1 MKRSIFKLLCILY
14 LTVVT
19 MAEPPEKKFKIEAV
33 AKAHRIIRNSVVVP
47 VPPIVPIITPAVV
60 LAPPVVPIVLVPPV
74 VPIVAGGDYETV
86 AGQSWYQTKSGVW
99 KKVKAPAGGS
109 FVAESPVSIVAPP
122 IHADSA
128 AVGLS
133 ARAGYYQTAN
143 GQWRKIPTPRS
154 TASSAIVNMF

>member
-1 MKRSIFKLLCILY
+1 
-14 LTVVT
+14 

-47 VPPIVPIITPAVV
+47 VPSIVPIITPAVV

-99 KKVKAPAGGS
+99 KKVKAPAVISNSSTAGVS
-109 FVAESPVSIVAPP
+109 IAAESAAPIVAPP
-122 IHADSA
+122 IFPPVILADSA
-128 AVGLS
+128 SVGL
-133 ARAGYYQTAN
+133 RAGYYQTAN
-143 GQWRKIPTPRS
+143 GQ
-154 TASSAIVNMF
+154 